1 MNRPI
6 ETMIKS
12 LLSLA
17 CILTT
22 TASLWLP
29 AVALADDPTDTPN
42 VILIMSDD
50 QGWGDVGFNG
60 NAEIH
65 TPNLDAMA
73 AAGVKFDRFYAAA
86 PLCSPTRGSCLTGR
100 YPFRYGI
107 LAAHTGG
114 MRVGEITVAEMLKS
128 KGYRTGFFGKWHIGW
143 VREADGGSRGIFSPP
158 SQHGFDTHFAT
169 TSAVPTYN
177 PTVTPEGWTNWGS
190 KPGEPWKGGAPSVS
204 YTHLTLP
211 TILLV

>member
-6 ETMIKS
+6 KIMIRS
-12 LLSLA
+12 LLSLVF
-17 CILTT
+17 IMTT

-29 AVALADDPTDTPN
+29 ADALADDPTATDTPN

-100 YPFRYGI
+100 FPFRYGV
-107 LAAHTGG
+107 LAAHTAG
-114 MRVGEITVAEMLKS
+114 MRVGEITICLL
-128 KGYRTGFFGKWHIGW
+128 YT
-143 VREADGGSRGIFSPP
+143 SPSP
-158 SQHGFDTHFAT
+158 RD
-169 TSAVPTYN
+169 
-177 PTVTPEGWTNWGS
+177 
-190 KPGEPWKGGAPSVS
+190 
-204 YTHLTLP
+204 
-211 TILLV
+211 

>member
-1 MNRPI
+1 MNNPMEI
-6 ETMIKS
+6 MIRS
-12 LLSLA
+12 FLSLA
-17 CILTT
+17 CVLTA

-29 AVALADDPTDTPN
+29 AAALADDPTNTPN

-86 PLCSPTRGSCLTGR
+86 PLCSPTRGSCMTGR

-128 KGYRTGFFGKWHIGW
+128 KGCLLYTSPSPR
-143 VREADGGSRGIFSPP
+143 DGLLSRMP
-158 SQHGFDTHFAT
+158 S
-169 TSAVPTYN
+169 SA
-177 PTVTPEGWTNWGS
+177 
-190 KPGEPWKGGAPSVS
+190 
-204 YTHLTLP
+204 
-211 TILLV
+211 